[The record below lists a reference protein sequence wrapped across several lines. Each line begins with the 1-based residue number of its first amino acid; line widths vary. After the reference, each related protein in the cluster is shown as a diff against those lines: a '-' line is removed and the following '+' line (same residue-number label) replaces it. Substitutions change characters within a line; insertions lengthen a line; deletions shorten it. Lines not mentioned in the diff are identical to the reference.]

1 MKTLKQFLKSVKV
14 NNNDTK
20 AKMSLISVIDFEQV
34 NAGFDSQGS
43 FEYFWTL
50 VLGWLQNNT
59 RVIGNISNSNPHK
72 HNKSNCT
79 Y

>member
-20 AKMSLISVIDFEQV
+20 AKMSWISVIDFEQV

-43 FEYFWTL
+43 FEYF
-50 VLGWLQNNT
+50 
-59 RVIGNISNSNPHK
+59 
-72 HNKSNCT
+72 
-79 Y
+79 